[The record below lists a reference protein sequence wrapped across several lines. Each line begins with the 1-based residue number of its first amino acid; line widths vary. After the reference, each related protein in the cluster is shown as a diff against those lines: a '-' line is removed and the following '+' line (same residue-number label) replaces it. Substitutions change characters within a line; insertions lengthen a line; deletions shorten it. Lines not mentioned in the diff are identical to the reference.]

1 MVRKNY
7 KSDFDAVL
15 HLRACVPG
23 EAEAVELGWPDY
35 DWEARFWTTSRANAY
50 VASCRGGV
58 CTNCFDDGGAIHVV
72 FKNHR
77 LGRGVLQVEFR
88 AELPNGIYPDGI
100 QGEVTP
106 QALGVEL
113 VEGRGDC
120 GVVAD
125 LEVTLPVVG
134 VGHGAA
140 AKGSG
145 VPASL
150 GGLVKRRC
158 IMLTAEPGNVYR
170 NKDGMIKISRPRD
183 RVSSTIPGW
192 KSRYDLKR
200 VYVRYRDELVP
211 LAECELE
218 CKVIGMKTGELGWH
232 SVAPEYEID
241 GDGVLT
247 VVWPEIKLTHAR
259 VVLQVCHGVSQSAGH
274 VTVQWTADGKRVFTF
289 LENYVEVEAVPKFD
303 VYERYVWIV
312 GGRVLCW
319 RRGVQVQ
326 MWAWSKETGW
336 KWRNIMNGHSIGGR
350 KMWAIRVRRKSRR
363 TLARSEWTVLR
374 CGKHGD
380 NKWSIS
386 M

>member
-15 HLRACVPG
+15 HLRTCVTG

-100 QGEVTP
+100 QEEVTP

-125 LEVTLPVVG
+125 MEVSLPVVG

-150 GGLVKRRC
+150 GGLVKRRR

-170 NKDGMIKISRPRD
+170 NKGGMIKISRPKDFLRT
-183 RVSSTIPGW
+183 SKPGREY
-192 KSRYDLKR
+192 RYDLKR
-200 VYVRYRDELVP
+200 VYVRYKDELVP

-218 CKVIGMKTGELGWH
+218 CWVIGMKTGEYGRH

-241 GDGVLT
+241 SDGMLT
-247 VVWPEIKLTHAR
+247 VVRPEIELTNAL
-259 VVLQVCHGVSQSAGH
+259 VVLRVYHGVSQSAGH
-274 VTVQWTADGKRVFTF
+274 VTMQWTADGKRVFTF
-289 LENYVEVEAVPKFD
+289 LENYVEVEAVPKFEVGKWD
-303 VYERYVWIV
+303 VWIM
-312 GGRVLCW
+312 GERVLCW
-319 RRGVQVQ
+319 SRGVQVQ
-326 MWAWSKETGW
+326 MWAWSGKTGW
-336 KWRNIMNGHSIGGR
+336 KWRNIMNGHSIKAR
-350 KMWAIRVRRKSRR
+350 KMWTIRVRRKSRR
-363 TLARSEWTVLR
+363 ALAKSEWTVLR
-374 CGKHGD
+374 CE
-380 NKWSIS
+380 KWGNGWVGPVI
-386 M
+386 